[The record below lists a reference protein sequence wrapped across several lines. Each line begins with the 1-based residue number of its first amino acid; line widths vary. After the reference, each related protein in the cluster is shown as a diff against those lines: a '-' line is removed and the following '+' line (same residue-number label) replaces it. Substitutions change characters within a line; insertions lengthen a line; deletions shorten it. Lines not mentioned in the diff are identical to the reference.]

1 MANEP
6 APAAAKTTPATAGP
20 TPAQRAASAEFERG
34 PTERFERD
42 QATQRAADPWSDPNV
57 TITRG
62 EDGKP
67 KVTAKAAPAAK
78 VDLAAILDPEARAA
92 AAEGQER
99 VKVGDVELTPEEI
112 AAAVE
117 HKAAEDSRKLTLPTK
132 PAEYRL
138 ELPADLVLPEG
149 IKFEFKPDDP
159 FLGPVIAKAREH
171 ALEQGWDQAQFSKM
185 LGLYASSQVHQ
196 QTMLRDAR
204 LAEAKKLGDAG
215 PARIDALCTWIDAT
229 QPPDAA
235 ASMKLM
241 LVNEPIVRGFERIMQ
256 RQSDQSGENYSH
268 LGRDSETAERVS
280 DATWNSWSYVQQKEY
295 ADQFPQAGRPAANG
309 RGR

>member
-6 APAAAKTTPATAGP
+6 AQNSQTPSGP
-20 TPAQRAASAEFERG
+20 TPAQRAAVAEFERG

-42 QATQRAADPWSDPNV
+42 QAARRAADPWSDPNV

-62 EDGKP
+62 EDGRP
-67 KVTAKAAPAAK
+67 KVTTKAPAAK
-78 VDLAAILDPEARAA
+78 PDPTAILDPEARAA

-117 HKAAEDSRKLTLPTK
+117 HKAAEDSRKLTLPQK
-132 PAEYRL
+132 PDEYRL
-138 ELPADLVLPEG
+138 ELPQDLILPDG

-185 LGLYASSQVHQ
+185 LGLYASSQIHQ
-196 QTMLRDAR
+196 QTMLRDAGA
-204 LAEAKKLGDAG
+204 AEVKKLGDAG
-215 PARIDALCTWIDAT
+215 PARIDALYTWIDAT
-229 QPPDAA
+229 QSPDIAA
-235 ASMKLM
+235 NMKLL
-241 LVNEPIVRGFERIMQ
+241 LVNERIVVGFENIMH
-256 RQSDQSGENYSH
+256 RQANQGGGNYSH
-268 LGRDSETAERVS
+268 RGRDGETAERVS
-280 DATWNSWSYVQQKEY
+280 DAQWDKMTYTEKKEY
-295 ADQFPQAGRPAANG
+295 ADRASQQQASR
-309 RGR
+309 RR